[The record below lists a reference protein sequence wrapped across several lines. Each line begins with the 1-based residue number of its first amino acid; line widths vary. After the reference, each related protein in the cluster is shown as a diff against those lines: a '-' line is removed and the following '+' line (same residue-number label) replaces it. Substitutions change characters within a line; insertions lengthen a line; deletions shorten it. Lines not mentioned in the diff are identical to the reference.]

1 VVVQVLAALLAAVPV
16 PALEAL
22 LEEVLVPVQ
31 EAQSEEVPVQVAQS
45 AVVQELALVLVPV
58 LDLPV
63 AHTAI
68 KLS

>member
-1 VVVQVLAALLAAVPV
+1 MQVLAALLAAVPV

-31 EAQSEEVPVQVAQS
+31 EAQSEEV
-45 AVVQELALVLVPV
+45 QELAQVLVPV